1 MACLVEDQNSPP
13 SPLWGGTDA
22 EGVRVGLSQEKAQAD
37 VARPCPTLD
46 ASHPVPPHKGEGGR
60 IARARSLRKS
70 LTLQEAR
77 LWLYLRDLRQQGYH
91 FRRQAPF
98 CGYFVDFI
106 CFNHRLVV
114 EVDGGGHSEE
124 AQAEHDRIRDAVLR
138 RRGFHTLR
146 VSNGDVNTNMAGVTD
161 AVLDALANSAPVRR

>member
-13 SPLWGGTDA
+13 SPLWGGTDGEA
-22 EGVRVGLSQEKAQAD
+22 VRVGLSPENAQTV
-37 VARPCPTLD
+37 VAWPHPTLD
-46 ASHPVPPHKGEGGR
+46 ASHPVPPHKGEGRR

-70 LTLQEAR
+70 LTPQELMLCLR
-77 LWLYLRDLRQQGYH
+77 LRELRSQGYH

-98 CGYFVDFI
+98 CGYFLDFV

-124 AQAEHDRIRDAVLR
+124 AQAKHDRIRDAVLR

-146 VSNGDVNTNMAGVTD
+146 VSNGDVNTNMAGVMD
-161 AVLDALANSAPVRR
+161 AVLDALATSAPFRR